1 MLLSSAYSGT
11 PSEGK
16 FPACLRVRDR
26 TADFDFDPDFAAGD
40 FDFAAGDFDFAAGDF
55 DFAAGEP
62 DLEPDFDPDLA
73 DLYDDAADER
83 KDLADLYDDDADD
96 GFLSARRSLFSAS

>member
-1 MLLSSAYSGT
+1 MLLLSSAYSGT
-11 PSEGK
+11 PSKGK

-40 FDFAAGDFDFAAGDF
+40 FDFAAGDFDFAAG
-55 DFAAGEP
+55 EP
-62 DLEPDFDPDLA
+62 DLEPNFDPDLA